1 MKLYMKVKPPY
12 DFIFDYLPDD
22 IIVKWLF
29 GMHYIYFNKKNILIL
44 RDAVKEPE
52 LNGIWIATVQAHH
65 ASLII
70 DLPGITAIM
79 ASEPGK
85 KDSAWM
91 YIHPT
96 NDHFE
101 STTIHL
107 CELITRNDPRIGVVT
122 KKSLSL

>member
-1 MKLYMKVKPPY
+1 MKSSVPY

-22 IIVKWLF
+22 IIVRRLF

-44 RDAVKEPE
+44 RDAPKEPA
-52 LNGIWIATVQAHH
+52 LNGIWIATVHAHH
-65 ASLII
+65 ASLTV
-70 DLPGITAIM
+70 DLPGITAIL
-79 ASEPGK
+79 ADNPKK

-91 YIHPT
+91 YLQEC

-101 STTIHL
+101 RTAIHL
-107 CELITRNDPRIGVVT
+107 CELITRCDTRIGVVT